1 MYCFVVLLSPL
12 LFRSEVVVVPEGLS
26 NNIIAL
32 LIFVVDSLQLREIKL
47 DKVRAWKPFFKLGQ
61 QRVLAPRLLLD
72 RRSRDQMMSFSHHNG
87 LEMEKVGYEI
97 YAEGP
102 TRVLRICEIHN
113 SFKMDTVL
121 DWCAKVQLRVS
132 QFAIHLLEH
141 VKQVSLLLLG
151 VLIYQHLLSV
161 ECS

>member
-12 LFRSEVVVVPEGLS
+12 FQSEVVVVPEGSS
-26 NNIIAL
+26 NNQIVF

-61 QRVLAPRLLLD
+61 QRLLAPRLLLD
-72 RRSRDQMMSFSHHNG
+72 RRSRDQMMSFSRHNG

-113 SFKMDTVL
+113 SFKMDTIL
-121 DWCAKVQLRVS
+121 DLCAKVQLRVS

-141 VKQVSLLLLG
+141 VKQVFLLLLG
-151 VLIYQHLLSV
+151 VLICQHILSV
-161 ECS
+161 